1 MEIDTSVVDAIV
13 SGETPAGI
21 TQSIKDLLYAKAS
34 ERVDTYRDV
43 VADRMFGGSEVP
55 EGEVEEPVSELESDE
70 EEVEEE

>member
-1 MEIDTSVVDAIV
+1 MEIDTSVVDSIV
-13 SGETPAGI
+13 SGETPTEI

-43 VADRMFGGSEVP
+43 VADRMFGGTEAPP
-55 EGEVEEPVSELESDE
+55 EEVEEPVAEVESDE

>member
-21 TQSIKDLLYAKAS
+21 TQSIKDILYAKAS

-43 VADRMFGGSEVP
+43 VADRMFGGSE
-55 EGEVEEPVSELESDE
+55 EEPVSEFESDE

>member
-43 VADRMFGGSEVP
+43 VADRMFGGSEEEP
-55 EGEVEEPVSELESDE
+55 SEEEPVAEFESDE
-70 EEVEEE
+70 EEEE

>member
-13 SGETPAGI
+13 SGETPAEI

-43 VADRMFGGSEVP
+43 VADRMFGGNEVP
-55 EGEVEEPVSELESDE
+55 EGEVEEPVAEFESDE

>member
-21 TQSIKDLLYAKAS
+21 TQSIKDILYAKAS

-43 VADRMFGGSEVP
+43 VADRMFSGSE
-55 EGEVEEPVSELESDE
+55 EEPVSEFESDE